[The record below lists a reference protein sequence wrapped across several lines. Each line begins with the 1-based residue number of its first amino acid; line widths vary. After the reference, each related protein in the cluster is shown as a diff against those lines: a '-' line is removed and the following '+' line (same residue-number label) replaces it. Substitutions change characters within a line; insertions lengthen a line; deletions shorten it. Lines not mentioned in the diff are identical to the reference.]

1 MNSSTYEKS
10 LLLSQPL
17 REPVLRK
24 AVQSMQLPESGYG
37 LDIGCGTGLNTIML
51 AEAMG
56 PAGRVVGLDNAEELL
71 TKAKLLAS
79 ESAAREGIDFIRG
92 DAGNLPFPDK
102 SFDWVVSIDCVGVLD
117 IDPVILLREIGRV
130 IKPGGRVFIIIWSSQ
145 LLLPGYPL
153 LEAQLNA
160 TAAGIAPF
168 KLGMAP
174 DRHVM
179 RAPEWFRQAGFQD
192 IQTHTLTRDVCSPLS
207 VEIITAMTD
216 LLAMRWESSEM
227 EMSPE
232 LRHDYRRLCRHDST
246 EFILNV
252 PGYYAFF
259 TYTVFSGRVN

>member
-102 SFDWVVSIDCVGVLD
+102 SFD
-117 IDPVILLREIGRV
+117 
-130 IKPGGRVFIIIWSSQ
+130 
-145 LLLPGYPL
+145 
-153 LEAQLNA
+153 
-160 TAAGIAPF
+160 
-168 KLGMAP
+168 
-174 DRHVM
+174 
-179 RAPEWFRQAGFQD
+179 
-192 IQTHTLTRDVCSPLS
+192 
-207 VEIITAMTD
+207 
-216 LLAMRWESSEM
+216 
-227 EMSPE
+227 
-232 LRHDYRRLCRHDST
+232 
-246 EFILNV
+246 
-252 PGYYAFF
+252 
-259 TYTVFSGRVN
+259 